1 MTQAA
6 RKLAIMPQR
15 ATPKVQGLVEKD
27 NSKPHANLLNAL
39 IILGS
44 DDRWKNAIRFDEM
57 RRLVIFLDNG
67 EWRPITD
74 AHVSHIQ
81 AEIQRDALPTLSRDV
96 MHQAIDAHAAE
107 HPFHP
112 VRHYLNDLIWDGTT
126 RIETWLP
133 QYLGAEDSPYSRAVG
148 KMFLIAMVARI
159 YRPGCKADYMLILEG
174 PQGARKST
182 ACAILGGEWFSDALP
197 DIRAGKDASQH
208 LNGKWLIEVSE
219 MSAMDKAE
227 AAALKAFVTRTEERY
242 RPAYGRKEVIEPR
255 QCCFIGTTN
264 KNVYLRDE
272 TGGRR
277 FWPVKVGQID
287 TDALRAARDQLFAE
301 AVACYCAKH
310 VWWPD
315 GLAESW
321 IRPEQE
327 ARYEVDAWESAVAGY
342 LQGRSRVMML
352 DVARHAL
359 EITTPRLGTGDQR
372 RIAAALERLDWQR
385 AGRSNAGQIWTPR
398 A

>member
-1 MTQAA
+1 MTQAT
-6 RKLAIMPQR
+6 RKLALMPHR
-15 ATPKVQGLVEKD
+15 AAQGAHSLDTKHD
-27 NSKPHANLLNAL
+27 GKPHANLRNAL
-39 IILGS
+39 IILG
-44 DDRWKNAIRFDEM
+44 DDERWKDTIRFDEM
-57 RRLVIFLDNG
+57 RRLVVFHDAD
-67 EWRPITD
+67 EWRPMND
-74 AHVSHIQ
+74 AHVSRIQ
-81 AEIQRDALPTLSRDV
+81 AEIQKDSLPTLSRDV
-96 MHQAIDAHAAE
+96 MHQAIDAYAAE

-112 VRHYLNDLIWDGTT
+112 VRHYLDGLVWDGAT

-133 QYLGAEDSPYSRAVG
+133 RYLGAEDSPYSREVG

-159 YRPGCKADYMLILEG
+159 LKPGCKADYMLILEG

-182 ACAILGGEWFSDALP
+182 ACDILGGEWFSDALP

-227 AAALKAFVTRTEERY
+227 AAALKAFITRTEERY

-255 QCCFIGTTN
+255 QCCFVGTTN
-264 KNVYLRDE
+264 KSVYLRDE

-287 TDALRAARDQLFAE
+287 TEGLKAARDQLFAE
-301 AVACYCAKH
+301 AMACYYAKH
-310 VWWPD
+310 RWWPD
-315 GLAESW
+315 GIAENW

-327 ARYEVDAWESAVAGY
+327 ARYEADAWESAIAGY

-352 DVARHAL
+352 DIARDAL
-359 EITTPRLGTGDQR
+359 GMDTYRLGTSETR
-372 RIAAALERLDWQR
+372 RIAAALERQGWQR
-385 AGRSNAGQIWTPR
+385 ARKSNAGQIWTPR

>member
-1 MTQAA
+1 MTFAA
-6 RKLAIMPQR
+6 RKVAVMPQR
-15 ATPKVQGLVEKD
+15 AAQGAHSLDKKE
-27 NSKPHANLLNAL
+27 NGKPHANLRNAL
-39 IILGS
+39 IILGN
-44 DDRWKNAIRFDEM
+44 DDRWKNAIRFDAM
-57 RRLVIFLDNG
+57 RRLVVFLDG
-67 EWRPITD
+67 DEWRPITD
-74 AHVSHIQ
+74 AHVSRIQ
-81 AEIQRDALPTLSRDV
+81 AEIQKDSLPTLSRDV

-112 VRHYLNDLIWDGTT
+112 VRHYLDGLVWDGAA

-133 QYLGAEDSPYSRAVG
+133 EYLGAEDSPYSREVG

-159 YRPGCKADYMLILEG
+159 FKPGCKADYMLILEG

-182 ACAILGGEWFSDALP
+182 ACDILGGEWFSDALP

-227 AAALKAFVTRTEERY
+227 AAALKAFITRTEERY
-242 RPAYGRKEVIEPR
+242 RPSYGRKEVIEPR
-255 QCCFIGTTN
+255 QCCFVGTTN
-264 KNVYLRDE
+264 KSVYLRDE

-287 TDALRAARDQLFAE
+287 TEGLKAARDQLFAE
-301 AVACYCAKH
+301 AVECFCADH
-310 VWWPD
+310 RWWPD
-315 GLAESW
+315 GMAESC

-327 ARYEVDAWESAVAGY
+327 ARYEADAWESAIASY
-342 LQGRSRVMML
+342 LQGRHRVMIW

-359 EITTPRLGTGDQR
+359 EITTPRLGTSEQR
-372 RIAAALERLDWQR
+372 RIAVALERQGWQR
-385 AGRSNAGQIWTPR
+385 AGKSNAGQIWTPR

>member
-1 MTQAA
+1 
-6 RKLAIMPQR
+6 
-15 ATPKVQGLVEKD
+15 
-27 NSKPHANLLNAL
+27 
-39 IILGS
+39 
-44 DDRWKNAIRFDEM
+44 
-57 RRLVIFLDNG
+57 
-67 EWRPITD
+67 
-74 AHVSHIQ
+74 VSHIQ

-112 VRHYLNDLIWDGTT
+112 VRHYLDGLVWDGAA

-133 QYLGAEDSPYSRAVG
+133 QYLGAEDSAYSRAVG

-159 YRPGCKADYMLILEG
+159 FKPGCKADYMLILEG
-174 PQGARKST
+174 LQGARKST

-227 AAALKAFVTRTEERY
+227 AAALKAFITRTEERY
-242 RPAYGRKEVIEPR
+242 RPSYARKEVIEPR

-264 KNVYLRDE
+264 KSVYLRDE

-287 TDALRAARDQLFAE
+287 TDGLSAARDQLFAE
-301 AVACYCAKH
+301 AVAHYCAGNA
-310 VWWPD
+310 WWPD

-327 ARYEVDAWESAVAGY
+327 ARYEADAWESAIAGY
-342 LQGRSRVMML
+342 LQGRHRVMIL
-352 DVARHAL
+352 DIAREAL
-359 EITTPRLGTGDQR
+359 DFTTQRLGTSEQR
-372 RIAAALERLDWQR
+372 RIAAALERLGWQR
-385 AGRSNAGQIWTPR
+385 AGKSKAGQIWAPR
-398 A
+398 G

>member
-1 MTQAA
+1 MPHRAA
-6 RKLAIMPQR
+6 
-15 ATPKVQGLVEKD
+15 QGAYSLDTKHD
-27 NSKPHANLLNAL
+27 GRPHANLRNAL
-39 IILGS
+39 IILG
-44 DDRWKNAIRFDEM
+44 DDERWKDTIRFDGM
-57 RRLVIFLDNG
+57 RRLVVFHDAG
-67 EWRPITD
+67 EWWPITD
-74 AHVSHIQ
+74 AHVSRIQ
-81 AEIQRDALPTLSRDV
+81 AEIQKDSLPTLSRDV
-96 MHQAIDAHAAE
+96 MHQAIDAYAAE

-112 VRHYLNDLIWDGTT
+112 VRHYLDGLVWDGDT

-159 YRPGCKADYMLILEG
+159 YRPGCKADYMLIFEG

-287 TDALRAARDQLFAE
+287 TDGLRAARDQLFAE
-301 AVACYCAKH
+301 AVACYCAGH
-310 VWWPD
+310 SWWPD

-327 ARYEVDAWESAVAGY
+327 ARYEVDAWESAIAGY

-352 DVARHAL
+352 DIARDAL
-359 EITTPRLGTGDQR
+359 RMDTYRLGTSETR
-372 RIAAALERLDWQR
+372 RIAAALERQGWQR
-385 AGRSNAGQIWTPR
+385 ARKSNAGQIWTPR

>member
-1 MTQAA
+1 MTQAT
-6 RKLAIMPQR
+6 RKLALMPHR
-15 ATPKVQGLVEKD
+15 AAQGAYSLDTKHD
-27 NSKPHANLLNAL
+27 GRPYANLRNAL
-39 IILGS
+39 IILG
-44 DDRWKNAIRFDEM
+44 DDERWKDTIRFDEM
-57 RRLVIFLDNG
+57 RRLVVLHDAG
-67 EWRPITD
+67 EWWPITD
-74 AHVSHIQ
+74 AHVSRIQ
-81 AEIQRDALPTLSRDV
+81 AEIQKDSLPTLSRDV
-96 MHQAIDAHAAE
+96 MHQAIDAHAAD

-112 VRHYLNDLIWDGTT
+112 VRHYLDGLVWDGTA

-133 QYLGAEDSPYSRAVG
+133 QYLGAVDSRYSRAVG

-159 YRPGCKADYMLILEG
+159 FKPGCKADYMLILEG

-182 ACAILGGEWFSDALP
+182 ACSILGGEWFSDGLP
-197 DIRAGKDASQH
+197 DICAGKDASQH

-219 MSAMDKAE
+219 MSAMDKAD
-227 AAALKAFVTRTEERY
+227 AVALKAFVTRTEERY

-264 KNVYLRDE
+264 KSAYLRDE

-287 TDALRAARDQLFAE
+287 TDGLGAARDQLFAE
-301 AVACYCAKH
+301 AVEYYCAGQS
-310 VWWPD
+310 WWPD

-327 ARYEVDAWESAVAGY
+327 ARYEADAWESAIAGY
-342 LQGRSRVMML
+342 LQGRTETLIM

-359 EITTPRLGTGDQR
+359 EITTPRLGTSEQR
-372 RIAAALERLDWQR
+372 RIAVALERLDWQR
-385 AGRSNAGQIWTPR
+385 AGRSNAGQIWTPK